1 MEYYS
6 AIKWNE
12 ITIHATAGVDLKRIR
27 LSGKR
32 PIPKCYTH
40 KEKNLRNV
48 DQIHRYQGLGTRRGG
63 EVHKETGWLQTASM
77 RSLTVTF
84 CILTAVIN
92 IQSTLDNSVKP

>member
-1 MEYYS
+1 MEHYS

-12 ITIHATAGVDLKRIR
+12 ITTHATAGGDLKRIR

-32 PIPKCYTH
+32 PTPKCYTH

-63 EVHKETGWLQTASM
+63 EVHKETGMETDGQHEEPYSD
-77 RSLTVTF
+77 
-84 CILTAVIN
+84 ILHFDCGSIYTIY
-92 IQSTLDNSVKP
+92 T